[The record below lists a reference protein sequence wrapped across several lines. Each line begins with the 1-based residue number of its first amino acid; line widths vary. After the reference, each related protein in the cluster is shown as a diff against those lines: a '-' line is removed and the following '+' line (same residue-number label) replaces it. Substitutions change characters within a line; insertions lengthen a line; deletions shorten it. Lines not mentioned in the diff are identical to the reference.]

1 MKITTALQQVLVTGE
16 PEPQL
21 SSEQLS
27 QSIEVLAVL
36 VARADRVAGEGGASE
51 VALCNALHAALWHL
65 VENWAGTLTCELT
78 SAQLKLLRRLSQGKS
93 MH

>member
-1 MKITTALQQVLVTGE
+1 MRITTSFKRVLDTGE

-36 VARADRVAGEGGASE
+36 MARAERVARAGDTSE
-51 VALCNALHAALWHL
+51 AALCNALHASLWHL
-65 VENWAGTLTCELT
+65 VESWAGTLTCELT
-78 SAQLKLLRRLSQGKS
+78 SAQLKLLRRVSQRTT
-93 MH
+93 H

>member
-1 MKITTALQQVLVTGE
+1 MKITTALQRVLDTGE
-16 PEPQL
+16 PDPQL

-36 VARADRVAGEGGASE
+36 VARADRVASEGDASE
-51 VALCNALHAALWHL
+51 AALRNALHAALWHL
-65 VENWAGTLTCELT
+65 VECWAGTLTCELT
-78 SAQLKLLRRLSQGKS
+78 SNQIKLLRRFSRLS